1 MAVETSKT
9 PKIVRNRAKID
20 QNEQIFDTLLAYFIQ
35 KMIGIDQV
43 KGWGCSKG
51 HSVENKIVLS
61 CAGSK
66 TSWGWAVH

>member
-43 KGWGCSKG
+43 KG
-51 HSVENKIVLS
+51 
-61 CAGSK
+61 
-66 TSWGWAVH
+66 